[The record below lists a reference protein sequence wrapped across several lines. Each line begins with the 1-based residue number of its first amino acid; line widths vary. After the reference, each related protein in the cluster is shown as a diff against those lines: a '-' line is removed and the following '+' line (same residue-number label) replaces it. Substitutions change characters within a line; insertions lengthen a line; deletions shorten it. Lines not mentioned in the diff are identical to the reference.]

1 MRCYSASPPFGGYRK
16 IVRTGETFSFAGSG
30 CCLRETRRVS
40 FKKLL
45 TIKTV
50 RFYGKVFFRRPQRGL
65 REKLL
70 NDKIF
75 IFWREGVVYAETL
88 QVSA

>member
-1 MRCYSASPPFGGYRK
+1 MLDNK
-16 IVRTGETFSFAGSG
+16 M
-30 CCLRETRRVS
+30 
-40 FKKLL
+40 
-45 TIKTV
+45 V

-75 IFWREGVVYAETL
+75 IFWREGVIRQPLPSGGAL
-88 QVSA
+88 PKNC

>member
-1 MRCYSASPPFGGYRK
+1 MGRCLSGVLPTGGAPK
-16 IVRTGETFSFAGSG
+16 
-30 CCLRETRRVS
+30 
-40 FKKLL
+40 
-45 TIKTV
+45 
-50 RFYGKVFFRRPQRGL
+50 
-65 REKLL
+65 KLL